1 MISLNQILLLE
12 QKVESAVEKIKRLQ
26 AENDALRKSCEE
38 LTNALSVKSEQLSQ
52 FEQEQSQI
60 ESGIKNAL
68 ERLTAIENSV
78 LEATSQKPQDIQK
91 TVEQTIEQ
99 SFETTTVSP
108 APQNTISQNNTFSAP
123 QENASPYMQESV
135 PQTPQIP
142 PQQPTEQPYVQ
153 ESVPQ
158 NSQGIE
164 QENAP
169 TYTQENSSPEPQNFA
184 QQNNVEQQEPFLQQ
198 TASYGEETVEE
209 ENTVYDQEIENSFDD
224 GLLFSQGPE
233 DTEIDDFYEEQESP
247 ESNSSN
253 NEQDTPNID
262 IY

>member
-91 TVEQTIEQ
+91 PVEQTVEQIEQ
-99 SFETTTVSP
+99 PVETTIVPP
-108 APQNTISQNNTFSAP
+108 APQNDISQINTVSAP
-123 QENASPYMQESV
+123 QENVHSAMQESA
-135 PQTPQIP
+135 PQK
-142 PQQPTEQPYVQ
+142 
-153 ESVPQ
+153 
-158 NSQGIE
+158 SQDIE
-164 QENAP
+164 QERISP
-169 TYTQENSSPEPQNFA
+169 YTQENVSPEPQNFV
-184 QQNNVEQQEPFLQQ
+184 QQNAVEQQEPSLQQ
-198 TASYGEETVEE
+198 NVSYGEEPVEE
-209 ENTVYDQEIENSFDD
+209 ENTLYNQEIENSFDD
-224 GLLFSQGPE
+224 GLLFSPDPE
-233 DTEIDDFYEEQESP
+233 DTDTEIDDFYEEQKSP

-253 NEQDTPNID
+253 NEQDASNID

>member
-78 LEATSQKPQDIQK
+78 LEATSQKPVEQ
-91 TVEQTIEQ
+91 TVEQIEQ
-99 SFETTTVSP
+99 PVETTIVPP
-108 APQNTISQNNTFSAP
+108 APQNDISQINTVSAP
-123 QENASPYMQESV
+123 QENVHPSMQESA
-135 PQTPQIP
+135 PQK
-142 PQQPTEQPYVQ
+142 
-153 ESVPQ
+153 
-158 NSQGIE
+158 SQDIE
-164 QENAP
+164 QERISL
-169 TYTQENSSPEPQNFA
+169 YTQENVSPEPQNFV
-184 QQNNVEQQEPFLQQ
+184 QQNTVEQQEPSLQQ
-198 TASYGEETVEE
+198 NVSYGEEPVEE
-209 ENTVYDQEIENSFDD
+209 ENTLYNQEIENSFDD
-224 GLLFSQGPE
+224 GLLFSPDPE
-233 DTEIDDFYEEQESP
+233 DTDTEIDDFYEEQESP

-253 NEQDTPNID
+253 NEQDASNID